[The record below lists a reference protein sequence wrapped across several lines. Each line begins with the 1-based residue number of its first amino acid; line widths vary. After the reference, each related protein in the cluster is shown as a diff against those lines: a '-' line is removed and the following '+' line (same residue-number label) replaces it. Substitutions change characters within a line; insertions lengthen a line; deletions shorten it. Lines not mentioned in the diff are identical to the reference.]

1 MAVSVPL
8 VVDEMRHGD
17 IAAAHEIERLSF
29 NTPWPAYAFEQELA
43 TNRLARYLVAR
54 AGDRVVAFAGLWLMA
69 DEAHITTF
77 AVHPS
82 WRRQGVAHRLM
93 LSLVELSRQIGAQR
107 MTLEVR
113 VSNEPAQALYRRF
126 GFVVVGRRPRYYTD
140 DDEDALIMTTPELAG
155 PSMQALLLAEHGPDD
170 FADAGEGAPA

>member
-8 VVDEMRHGD
+8 IVDEMRRSD
-17 IAAAHEIERLSF
+17 IDAVHEIERLSF
-29 NTPWPAYAFEQELA
+29 STPWPSYAFEQELA
-43 TNRLARYLVAR
+43 TNRMARYLVVR
-54 AGDRVVAFAGLWLMA
+54 RDGRLVGFAGLWLMA

-93 LSLVELSRQIGAQR
+93 VSLLELSRQIGAQR

-113 VSNEPAQALYRRF
+113 VSNQPAQALYRRF
-126 GFVVVGRRPRYYTD
+126 GFVTVGRRPRYYTD
-140 DDEDALIMTTPELAG
+140 DGEDALIMTTPELAG
-155 PSMQALLLAEHGPDD
+155 PSMQALLLAEHGRDD
-170 FADAGEGAPA
+170 VADTGGGAA

>member
-1 MAVSVPL
+1 MAVNLFPGAEGPQRRLFMLVQAAKASV
-8 VVDEMRHGD
+8 G
-17 IAAAHEIERLSF
+17 AALGL
-29 NTPWPAYAFEQELA
+29 AFFFMLGQPDTAEL
-43 TNRLARYLVAR
+43 
-54 AGDRVVAFAGLWLMA
+54 VAFAGLWLMA

-93 LSLVELSRQIGAQR
+93 VRLVELSRQIGAQR

-113 VSNEPAQALYRRF
+113 VSNLAAQSLYRRF

-140 DDEDALIMTTPELAG
+140 DAEDALIMTTPELGG
-155 PSMQALLLAEHGPDD
+155 PSMQALLLAEGGPDD
-170 FADAGEGAPA
+170 VADSNGGAA